1 MKRPIYVTIDSNTYS
16 TMISSDE
23 EIHSMLNVLS
33 TFTRLKKSYEAE
45 ADGDE
50 EKFVPSLTLSNKP
63 PKFI

>member
-50 EKFVPSLTLSNKP
+50 EKFVT
-63 PKFI
+63 